1 MYVEYCDGCGK
12 QIAGWDN
19 EYGQVMSVQLKI
31 ESNSNGDNGIVEGK
45 TNFCS
50 AACAIKYLQPYVKEE
65 QHWVDVWKKGKIL
78 GVAPIMPKKKRRY
91 DE

>member
-1 MYVEYCDGCGK
+1 MYIEYCDECGK
-12 QIAGWDN
+12 EIAGWSN

-31 ESNSNGDNGIVEGK
+31 ESDSNGNNGISEGI

-50 AACAIKYLQPYVKEE
+50 AACAIKYLQFYGKEE
-65 QHWVDVWKKGKIL
+65 KHWIDVWKRGKIL
-78 GVAPIMPKKKRRY
+78 GVAPVMPKKQRRN